1 MLKEDKPSR
10 SKWKIDK
17 QFQEIYCV
25 AMVINKL
32 FVSKTSLKELSR
44 FFILGHLEGKVVDP
58 RKSAPKVE
66 EGMRPK
72 SSTASREKQ

>member
-1 MLKEDKPSR
+1 
-10 SKWKIDK
+10 
-17 QFQEIYCV
+17 
-25 AMVINKL
+25 MVINKL